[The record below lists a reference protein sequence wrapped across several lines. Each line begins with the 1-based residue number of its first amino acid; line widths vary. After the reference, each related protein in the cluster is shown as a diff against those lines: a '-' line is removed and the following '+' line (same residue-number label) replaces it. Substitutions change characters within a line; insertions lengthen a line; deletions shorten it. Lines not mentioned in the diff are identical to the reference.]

1 MGRKKKKQS
10 RPWCWYPFCFL
21 EDYDSNDDDDLQW
34 SLLRNRNFWGTMLVV
49 RSHSEELSLLAGDL
63 MGDSG
68 CQSSPPLQEETRGI
82 DTVWVPRKAGKS
94 IRDFLASPRHATSL
108 AYLCMRERSCFHCPR
123 VYATHYTMM

>member
-49 RSHSEELSLLAGDL
+49 RSHSEELSLLADDL
-63 MGDSG
+63 TGVNL
-68 CQSSPPLQEETRGI
+68 PLQEETRGI
-82 DTVWVPRKAGKS
+82 DTV
-94 IRDFLASPRHATSL
+94 
-108 AYLCMRERSCFHCPR
+108 
-123 VYATHYTMM
+123 